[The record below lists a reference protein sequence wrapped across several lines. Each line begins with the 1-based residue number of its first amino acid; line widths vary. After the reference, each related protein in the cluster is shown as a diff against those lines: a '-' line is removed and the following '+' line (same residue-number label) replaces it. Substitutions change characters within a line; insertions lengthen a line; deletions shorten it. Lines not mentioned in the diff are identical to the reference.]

1 MTQNIIVQALRSLI
15 IDLVGE
21 ILYFPIW
28 WYSQG
33 LLKILAYF
41 VNSIKSTNRNLALS
55 LLLRNFFR
63 PMFGVQDRSGR
74 IISLFMR
81 LILILGRLLVFILL
95 LAFYT
100 LAVIF
105 WLVLPLVVAAGL
117 YYNFKVLWQR

>member
-15 IDLVGE
+15 IDWIGE
-21 ILYFPIW
+21 ILYFPVW

-33 LLKILAYF
+33 LVKILLYF
-41 VNSIKSTNRNLALS
+41 VNSIKSTNRNLALT

-81 LILILGRLLVFILL
+81 LILILGRLLAFFLLVF
-95 LAFYT
+95 FYV
-100 LAVIF
+100 LVVVF
-105 WLVLPLVVAAGL
+105 WLILPVVVAAGL
-117 YYNFKVLWQR
+117 YANFKVLWQR

>member
-1 MTQNIIVQALRSLI
+1 MQNIIVQALRSLI